1 MIWSWYPDD
10 IRLTS
15 GRFQA
20 DFGQTNELLHARLTD
35 DASHQIVLFDWQSY
49 IISVHLCAAPAL
61 AQVVENLPI
70 QPHKADVVLEVLQ
83 QLRADRELIIIVDSV
98 NQRRHHL
105 YFLPCAEAAPVPYRG
120 TRAAARR

>member
-1 MIWSWYPDD
+1 M
-10 IRLTS
+10 TS

-20 DFGQTNELLHARLTD
+20 DFSQTNELLHAGLTH
-35 DASHQIVLFDWQSY
+35 DASHQIVLLDRDSD
-49 IISVHLCAAPAL
+49 IVSMHLCAAPAL

-105 YFLPCAEAAPVPYRG
+105 YFLPCAEAAPAPCRG
-120 TRAAARR
+120 MRAAARR